1 LLSPAGDTAVFQ
13 TLAQQE
19 VVTVVLSDLTHPC
32 VRRTGSISSSWRVI
46 SSGLARSGK
55 RAPTACSGRLACD
68 QALSHSCH
76 SQTGAE

>member
-1 LLSPAGDTAVFQ
+1 VA
-13 TLAQQE
+13 
-19 VVTVVLSDLTHPC
+19 VVLSDLTHPL
-32 VRRTGSISSSWRVI
+32 RSQAGSISSSWRVI

-55 RAPTACSGRLACD
+55 RAPTACSGRVVCD